1 MNRLYSCGWRCTA
14 CVTTVR
20 YEAEGDDPSG
30 LTTACRRRDVDS
42 SEHAGACHG
51 GKRAI
56 TIFGLCEK

>member
-1 MNRLYSCGWRCTA
+1 
-14 CVTTVR
+14 VTTVR